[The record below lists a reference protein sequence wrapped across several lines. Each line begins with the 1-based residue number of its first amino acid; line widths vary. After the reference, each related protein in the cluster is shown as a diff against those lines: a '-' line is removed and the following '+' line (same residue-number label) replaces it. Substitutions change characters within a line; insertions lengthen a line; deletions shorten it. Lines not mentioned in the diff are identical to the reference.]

1 MARLEVGGQQ
11 EPFERGAQPTGITSP
26 TMTELPKATVVRLP
40 RYLRLLEDLE
50 SRETVS
56 SEELAEAAGANAA
69 NVRRDL
75 SHLDFH
81 GVRGVGYSVA
91 DLRQR
96 IRQELGIAD
105 RRKVAIVGA
114 GNLGKALAAYAGLS
128 RRGFDVAAVYDT
140 DTRKVGTKAG
150 RVEVQNFHDMDGDCR
165 GGCFDMAI
173 LAVPAVAAQQVA
185 DRLVALGINS
195 ILNFAP
201 VRVNVPANVT
211 VRQVDLSMELQV
223 LSYYGNR

>member
-1 MARLEVGGQQ
+1 MSG
-11 EPFERGAQPTGITSP
+11 
-26 TMTELPKATVVRLP
+26 LPKATVVRLP
-40 RYLRLLEDLE
+40 RYLRLLEDLQA
-50 SRETVS
+50 RETVS
-56 SEELAEAAGANAA
+56 SEQLAEAAGANAA

-81 GVRGVGYSVA
+81 GVRGVGYSVPE
-91 DLRQR
+91 LRQR

-105 RRKVAIVGA
+105 RRNVAIIGA
-114 GNLGKALAAYAGLS
+114 GNLGRALAAYAGLAK
-128 RRGFDVAAVYDT
+128 RGFDVAAVYDS

-150 RVEVQNFHDMDGDCR
+150 RVDVRDLEQMEVDCK

-173 LAVPAVAAQQVA
+173 LAVPAVAAQQVT
-185 DRLVALGINS
+185 DRLVGLGVRS

-201 VRVNVPANVT
+201 VRVAVPGNVT

-223 LSYYGNR
+223 LSYYGRQ